1 MRAFI
6 FALVLGVASAFVA
19 QPMRATRSVTMS
31 AEAEGSRREFMVKA
45 AGLAAAVTA
54 AAPAA
59 DALVDYPGLPYL
71 GGGDKIDLNNANIRS
86 YLRLP
91 GMYPSIA
98 GKITS
103 QKTPFKSVGD
113 VYNIKSLTDAEKAI
127 LKKYEGQG
135 KFLVLEP
142 AAEYVIDRTNNG
154 LYR

>member
-6 FALVLGVASAFVA
+6 FALMLGVASAFGA
-19 QPMRATRSVTMS
+19 SPMRATRSVTMS
-31 AEAEGSRREFMVKA
+31 AEASRREFMVKA
-45 AGLAAAVTA
+45 AGFAAAAVA

-103 QKTPFKSVGD
+103 QKYPFKSVGD
-113 VYNIKSLTDAEKAI
+113 VYNIKSLTDPEKAI